1 MQYSGESETQALTAK
16 TKVSWEL
23 MIQSHYP
30 LSAKGFQSDT
40 LNIQD
45 GEGSPSNS
53 DFKLEQGAMGL
64 VLLFYSERSIAGKSS
79 FL

>member
-1 MQYSGESETQALTAK
+1 
-16 TKVSWEL
+16 

-30 LSAKGFQSDT
+30 LSAQGSQSDT
-40 LNIQD
+40 LNIRD
-45 GEGSPSNS
+45 AEGSPSSS

-64 VLLFYSERSIAGKSS
+64 VLLFYRKKGIAGKSS